1 MELRGILKMMIG
13 LPGSGKSRFIK
24 QHRLVDEIIVNSINT
39 PEELEEVKN
48 LLKQGK
54 CIYYDDTNATKEH
67 REYVIKELKPYTLFI
82 KGIFVYKSLYQCYY
96 WNSRRE
102 GQLSYEMIH
111 NMYKNFN
118 VPTLSEGFDSLVLEY
133 DKEAEEH
140 FYHRRFL
147 DKICNGD
154 LLLYDYHNFLKLTRN
169 DDCIGVS
176 QNSIHHTLSIDRH
189 MYATYKKLIEFGTTN
204 QNLLVASLLHD
215 IGKVK
220 CIMVDEDGIHYHFP
234 KHENV
239 SAYLS
244 IDTLNALGMK
254 KSNILEIAG
263 LIQNHMTPINDVG
276 ELLHLADREAR

>member
-1 MELRGILKMMIG
+1 MQSRGILKMLIG

-24 QHRLVDEIIVNSINT
+24 QHRLIDEIIVNSINT
-39 PEELEEVKN
+39 PEELEDVKN
-48 LLKQGK
+48 LLSEGK
-54 CIYYDDTNATKEH
+54 CIYYDDCNTTKEH
-67 REYVIKELKPYTLFI
+67 REYIIKELKPYTLFI

-118 VPTLSEGFDSLVLEY
+118 VPTLSEGFDSLVLKY

-147 DKICNGD
+147 DKICNGE
-154 LLLYDYHNFLKLTRN
+154 LSLYDYHNFLKLTRN
-169 DDCIGVS
+169 DDVIGVS

-215 IGKVK
+215 IGKVE

-244 IDTLNALGMK
+244 IDTLNSLGMK
-254 KSNILEIAG
+254 KANILEVAG
-263 LIQNHMTPINDVG
+263 LIQNHMDPINDMG
-276 ELLHLADREAR
+276 DLLQLADREAR

>member
-24 QHRLVDEIIVNSINT
+24 QHRLIDEIIVNSINT
-39 PEELEEVKN
+39 LEELEAVKN
-48 LLKQGK
+48 LLSEGK
-54 CIYYDDTNATKEH
+54 CIYYDDFNITQEH
-67 REYVIKELKPYTLFI
+67 REYIIKELKPYTLFI

-111 NMYKNFN
+111 DMYKNFN

-147 DKICNGD
+147 DKICNGE
-154 LLLYDYHNFLKLTRN
+154 LSLYDYHNFLKLTRN

-189 MYATYKKLIEFGTTN
+189 MYATYKKLIEFGTMN

-215 IGKVK
+215 IGKVE

-244 IDTLNALGMK
+244 INVLNSLGMK

-263 LIQNHMTPINDVG
+263 LIQNHMNPINEVG
-276 ELLHLADREAR
+276 NLLQLADREAR

>member
-1 MELRGILKMMIG
+1 MNSRGILKMLIG

-24 QHRLVDEIIVNSINT
+24 QHRLIDEVIVNSINS
-39 PEELEEVKN
+39 PEELEDVKN
-48 LLKQGK
+48 LLSEGK
-54 CIYYDDTNATKEH
+54 CVYYDDCNATKEH
-67 REYVIKELKPYTLFI
+67 RKYIIKELKPYTLFI

-111 NMYKNFN
+111 NIYKNFN

-147 DKICNGD
+147 DKICNGE
-154 LLLYDYHNFLKLTRN
+154 LSLYDYHNFLKLTRN
-169 DDCIGVS
+169 DACIGVS

-215 IGKVK
+215 IGKVE

-244 IDTLNALGMK
+244 IDTLNSLGMK
-254 KSNILEIAG
+254 KSNILKIAG
-263 LIQNHMTPINDVG
+263 LIQNHMDPIDDVG
-276 ELLHLADREAR
+276 DLLHLADREAR

>member
-1 MELRGILKMMIG
+1 MQSRGILKMLIG

-24 QHRLVDEIIVNSINT
+24 QHRLIDEIIVNSINI
-39 PEELEEVKN
+39 PEELEELKE

-54 CIYYDDTNATKEH
+54 CVYYDDTNTTKEH
-67 REYVIKELKPYTLFI
+67 REYIIKELKPYTLFI

-147 DKICNGD
+147 DKICNGE
-154 LLLYDYHNFLKLTRN
+154 LSLYDYHNFLKLTRN

-189 MYATYKKLIEFGTTN
+189 MYATYKKLIEHGTMN

-215 IGKVK
+215 IGKVE

-244 IDTLNALGMK
+244 IDTLNSLGMK
-254 KSNILEIAG
+254 KSNILEVAG
-263 LIQNHMTPINDVG
+263 LIQNHMNPINNMGD
-276 ELLHLADREAR
+276 LLQLADREAR

>member
-24 QHRLVDEIIVNSINT
+24 QHRLIDEIIVNSINT
-39 PEELEEVKN
+39 IEELDDVKN
-48 LLKQGK
+48 LLSEGK
-54 CIYYDDTNATKEH
+54 CVYYDNCNTTKEH
-67 REYVIKELKPYTLFI
+67 REYIIKELKPHTLFI

-118 VPTLSEGFDSLVLEY
+118 VPTLSEGFDSLVLKY

-147 DKICNGD
+147 DKICNGK
-154 LLLYDYHNFLKLTRN
+154 LSLHDYHNFLKLTRN

-189 MYATYKKLIEFGTTN
+189 MYATYKKLIEFGTIN

-215 IGKVK
+215 IGKVE

-244 IDTLNALGMK
+244 INTLNALGMK

-263 LIQNHMTPINDVG
+263 LIQNHMNPIDDVG
-276 ELLHLADREAR
+276 ELLHLADRKAR

>member
-1 MELRGILKMMIG
+1 MERGILKMMIG

-24 QHRLVDEIIVNSINT
+24 QHRLIDEIIVNNINT
-39 PEELEEVKN
+39 LEELEDVKN
-48 LLKQGK
+48 LLSEGK
-54 CIYYDDTNATKEH
+54 CIYYDNTNTTKEH
-67 REYVIKELKPYTLFI
+67 REYIIKELKPYTLFM

-111 NMYKNFN
+111 NMYKDFN

-154 LLLYDYHNFLKLTRN
+154 LSLYDYHNFLKLTRN

-215 IGKVK
+215 IGKVE

-244 IDTLNALGMK
+244 INTLNALGMK
-254 KSNILEIAG
+254 KSNILKIAG
-263 LIQNHMTPINDVG
+263 LIQNHMNPIDDVG

>member
-1 MELRGILKMMIG
+1 MESRGILKMMIG

-24 QHRLVDEIIVNSINT
+24 QHRLIDEIIVNNINT
-39 PEELEEVKN
+39 LEELEDVKN
-48 LLKQGK
+48 LLSEGK
-54 CIYYDDTNATKEH
+54 CVYYDDTNTTKEH
-67 REYVIKELKPYTLFI
+67 REYIIKELKPYTLFI

-102 GQLSYEMIH
+102 GQMSYEMIH

-133 DKEAEEH
+133 DREAEEH

-147 DKICNGD
+147 DKICKGE
-154 LLLYDYHNFLKLTRN
+154 LSLHDYHNFLKLTRN
-169 DDCIGVS
+169 DDVIGVS

-215 IGKVK
+215 IGKVE

-244 IDTLNALGMK
+244 INTLNALGMK

-263 LIQNHMTPINDVG
+263 LIQNHMDPINDVG
-276 ELLHLADREAR
+276 KLLHIADREAR

>member
-1 MELRGILKMMIG
+1 MKSRGILKMMIG

-24 QHRLVDEIIVNSINT
+24 QHRLIDEIIVNSINT
-39 PEELEEVKN
+39 IEELEDVKN
-48 LLKQGK
+48 LLSEGK
-54 CIYYDDTNATKEH
+54 CIYYDNCNTTKEH
-67 REYVIKELKPYTLFI
+67 REYIIKELKPYTLFI

-102 GQLSYEMIH
+102 GQMSYEMIH
-111 NMYKNFN
+111 DMYKNFN

-154 LLLYDYHNFLKLTRN
+154 LSLYDYHNFLKLTRN

-189 MYATYKKLIEFGTTN
+189 MYGTYKKLIEFGTTN

-215 IGKVK
+215 IGKVE
-220 CIMVDEDGIHYHFP
+220 CIMVDEDEIHYHFP

-244 IDTLNALGMK
+244 INTLNALGMK

-263 LIQNHMTPINDVG
+263 LIQNHMNPIDDVG
-276 ELLHLADREAR
+276 KLLHLADREAR

>member
-1 MELRGILKMMIG
+1 MERGILKMMIG

-24 QHRLVDEIIVNSINT
+24 QHRLIDEIIVNSINT
-39 PEELEEVKN
+39 LEELEDVKN
-48 LLKQGK
+48 LLSEGK
-54 CIYYDDTNATKEH
+54 CIYYDDTNTTKEH
-67 REYVIKELKPYTLFI
+67 REYIIKELKPYTLFI

-102 GQLSYEMIH
+102 GQMSYEMIH

-118 VPTLSEGFDSLVLEY
+118 VPTLSEGFDSLVLKY

-147 DKICNGD
+147 DKICKGE
-154 LLLYDYHNFLKLTRN
+154 LSLHDYHNFLKLTRN
-169 DDCIGVS
+169 DDVIGVS

-220 CIMVDEDGIHYHFP
+220 CIMVDKDGIHYHFP

-254 KSNILEIAG
+254 KSNILKIAG
-263 LIQNHMTPINDVG
+263 LIQNHMNPINDVG
-276 ELLHLADREAR
+276 KLLQIADREAR

>member
-1 MELRGILKMMIG
+1 MKLRGILKMMIG

-24 QHRLVDEIIVNSINT
+24 QHRLVDEVIVNSINT
-39 PEELEEVKN
+39 PEELEEVKE

-54 CIYYDDTNATKEH
+54 CIYYDDTNTTKEH
-67 REYVIKELKPYTLFI
+67 REYIIKELKPYTLFI

-102 GQLSYEMIH
+102 GQWSYEEIH
-111 NMYKNFN
+111 DIYKNFN
-118 VPTLSEGFDSLVLEY
+118 VPTLNEGFDSLVLEY
-133 DKEAEEH
+133 DKDSEEH

-147 DKICNGD
+147 DKICDGE
-154 LLLYDYHNFLKLTRN
+154 LSLYDYHNFLKLTRN

-189 MYATYKKLIEFGTTN
+189 MYTTYKKLIEFGSTN

-215 IGKVK
+215 IGKVE
-220 CIMVDEDGIHYHFP
+220 CIMIDKDGIHYHFP

-244 IDTLNALGMK
+244 IDTLNSLGMK

-276 ELLHLADREAR
+276 KLLHLADREAR

>member
-1 MELRGILKMMIG
+1 MQSRGILKMLIG

-24 QHRLVDEIIVNSINT
+24 QHRLIDEIIVNSINT
-39 PEELEEVKN
+39 PEELEDVKN
-48 LLKQGK
+48 LLSECK
-54 CIYYDDTNATKEH
+54 CIYYDDCNTTKEH
-67 REYVIKELKPYTLFI
+67 REYIIKVLKPYTLFI

-118 VPTLSEGFDSLVLEY
+118 VPTLSEGFDSLVLKY

-140 FYHRRFL
+140 FYHKRFL
-147 DKICNGD
+147 DKICNNE
-154 LLLYDYHNFLKLTRN
+154 LSLYDYHNFLKLTRN

-176 QNSIHHTLSIDRH
+176 QNSIHHTLSVDRH

-215 IGKVK
+215 IGKVE

-244 IDTLNALGMK
+244 IATLNALGMK
-254 KSNILEIAG
+254 KANILKIAG
-263 LIQNHMTPINDVG
+263 LIQNHMNPINNMGD
-276 ELLHLADREAR
+276 LLQLADREAR

>member
-1 MELRGILKMMIG
+1 MERGILKMMIG

-24 QHRLVDEIIVNSINT
+24 QHRLINEIIVNNINT
-39 PEELEEVKN
+39 LEELEDVKN
-48 LLKQGK
+48 LLSEGK
-54 CIYYDDTNATKEH
+54 CIYYDNTNTTKEH
-67 REYVIKELKPYTLFI
+67 REYIIKELKPYTLFI

-147 DKICNGD
+147 DKICKGE
-154 LLLYDYHNFLKLTRN
+154 LSLHDYHNFLKLTRN
-169 DDCIGVS
+169 DDVIGVS

-215 IGKVK
+215 IGKVE
-220 CIMVDEDGIHYHFP
+220 CIMVDKDGIHYHFP

-263 LIQNHMTPINDVG
+263 LIQNHMNPINETGD
-276 ELLHLADREAR
+276 LLHLADREAR